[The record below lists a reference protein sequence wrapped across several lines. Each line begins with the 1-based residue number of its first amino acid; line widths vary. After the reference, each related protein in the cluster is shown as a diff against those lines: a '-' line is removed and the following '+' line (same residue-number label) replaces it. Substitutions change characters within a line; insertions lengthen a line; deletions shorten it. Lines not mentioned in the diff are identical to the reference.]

1 MKQIFRPQPGQRG
14 YFPPAGPAAPIIMAA
29 TTVLSTG
36 LSIAQQS
43 QQASAQAGMANYQ
56 AQVARN
62 NQMVAEWNARRA
74 LQQGQVDEQNQRLKS
89 ASLLGSQRAALA
101 SQGGDVNSGSP
112 LDIQADTARA
122 GEYDAQTIRNNA
134 ALKAY
139 GYRVQAANTGAE
151 ANLDDFKAGNAMA
164 SLPYGIGSSLLG
176 GAKSLA
182 GTFSSPAGGGGG
194 VSVNYTSGNAA
205 AGFGTY
211 APSNAF
217 GWS

>member
-1 MKQIFRPQPGQRG
+1 MNQIFRPQPGQRG
-14 YFPPAGPAAPIIMAA
+14 YFPPAGPAAPFIMAA

-43 QQASAQAGMANYQ
+43 QQAAAQAGMANYQ

-62 NQMVAEWNARRA
+62 NQMVAEWNAQRA
-74 LQQGQVDEQNQRLKS
+74 LQQGQVDEQNQRFKS
-89 ASLLGSQRAALA
+89 AGLLGAQRAALA

-139 GYRVQAANTGAE
+139 GYRVQGYNNAA
-151 ANLDDFKAGNAMA
+151 DAGRYDLQAADTMA
-164 SLPYGIGSSLLG
+164 ALPYRIGSSLLND
-176 GAKSLA
+176 ANKYASLLA
-182 GTFSSPAGGGGG
+182 RAS
-194 VSVNYTSGNAA
+194 
-205 AGFGTY
+205 
-211 APSNAF
+211 
-217 GWS
+217 

>member
-1 MKQIFRPQPGQRG
+1 MNQIFRPQPGRRG
-14 YFPPAGPAAPIIMAA
+14 YCPPAGLAAPIAMAA

-43 QQASAQAGMANYQ
+43 QQAAAQAGMANYQ
-56 AQVARN
+56 AQLARN
-62 NQMVAEWNARRA
+62 NQMIAEGYAQRA
-74 LQQGQVDEQNQRLKS
+74 LQQGRVDEQNQRFKS
-89 ASLLGSQRAALA
+89 AALLGSQRAALA
-101 SQGGDVNSGSP
+101 SQGGDVDSGSP

-122 GEYDAQTIRNNA
+122 GEYDAQAIRNNA

-151 ANLDDFKAGNAMA
+151 ADLDSFKAANAMA
-164 SLPYGIGSSLLG
+164 NLPYGIGSSLLG
-176 GAKSLA
+176 GARSLA
-182 GTFSSPAGGGGG
+182 GTFSSPAGGG
-194 VSVNYTSGNAA
+194 VTVNYANGNAA

>member
-1 MKQIFRPQPGQRG
+1 MNQIFRPLPGQRG
-14 YFPPAGPAAPIIMAA
+14 YCPPAGPAAPIIAAA

-43 QQASAQAGMANYQ
+43 QQAAAQAGMANYQ
-56 AQVARN
+56 AQMARN
-62 NQMVAEWNARRA
+62 NQMIAEGYAQRA

-89 ASLLGSQRAALA
+89 AGLLGSQRAALA
-101 SQGGDVNSGSP
+101 SQGGDVDSGSP

-151 ANLDDFKAGNAMA
+151 ANLDDLKAANTTAA
-164 SLPYGIGSSLLG
+164 LPFGIGSSLLG
-176 GAKSLA
+176 GVRNTA
-182 GTFSSPAGGGGG
+182 GDLKDFK
-194 VSVNYTSGNAA
+194 
-205 AGFGTY
+205 F
-211 APSNAF
+211 
-217 GWS
+217 